1 MLFNPSPG
9 FSPESM
15 YTFDPGIM
23 DPTTGTLAAQQ
34 MLLMAASANPL
45 MLALFQSM
53 QLNLF
58 VSPPPR

>member
-1 MLFNPSPG
+1 
-9 FSPESM
+9 M
-15 YTFDPGIM
+15 YNFDPGIT

-34 MLLMAASANPL
+34 MLLIAARANPL
-45 MLALFQSM
+45 MLAFFQST